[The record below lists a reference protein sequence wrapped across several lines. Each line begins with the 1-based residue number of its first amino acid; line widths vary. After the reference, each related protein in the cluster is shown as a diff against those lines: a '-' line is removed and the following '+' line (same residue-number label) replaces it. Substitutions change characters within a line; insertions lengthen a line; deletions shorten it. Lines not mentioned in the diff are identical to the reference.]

1 MLMYYLP
8 GLEVSKISEQEFIQ
22 RMGYLLRIR
31 EMEQAEQINSTL
43 KNTFQ

>member
-8 GLEVSKISEQEFIQ
+8 GLEVSKISEEEFIN

-31 EMEQAEQINSTL
+31 EMEKAEQIESVL
-43 KNTFQ
+43 KKMF